1 LNSVFAQY
9 EELSSPQFAV
19 INLSLRLLHTVLN
32 LIKLLL
38 NIFSGGWWTLFRT
51 LKKSP
56 YAELTWSETF
66 VCNYSVTASSSFST
80 WIYIVHV
87 IYIYFSLFFSF
98 LLKLVLPVLGI
109 FFTFSLHVLAFASPI
124 ALARISTR
132 LQQHSNYLTF
142 LRLFFLRHHC
152 FLNALTTKYFYSSV
166 CL

>member
-38 NIFSGGWWTLFRT
+38 NIFSVGWWTLFRT

-66 VCNYSVTASSSFST
+66 VCNYSVTESSSFST

-87 IYIYFSLFFSF
+87 IYIFFSF
-98 LLKLVLPVLGI
+98 
-109 FFTFSLHVLAFASPI
+109 FFFPLEAGAP
-124 ALARISTR
+124 STR
-132 LQQHSNYLTF
+132 YLF
-142 LRLFFLRHHC
+142 YILFARSCFRKSHC
-152 FLNALTTKYFYSSV
+152 FGSSFNTSAAAFQ
-166 CL
+166 LFDFLKTILLATSLFSERLDH